1 MVTDILARDFADHL
15 KVVPSIAGLH
25 VAAVARRA
33 SVNQMVAIVRK
44 ASDIGVAVQ
53 ELSEFGVNSPGPPG
67 LLLGYGA
74 IPTARIED
82 GLRRLKSCF
91 HR

>member
-1 MVTDILARDFADHL
+1 
-15 KVVPSIAGLH
+15 
-25 VAAVARRA
+25 
-33 SVNQMVAIVRK
+33 MVAIVRK